1 MRGYR
6 VAGPF
11 TRYALHLSLSGC
23 ITGTT
28 ALLQNSPQL
37 LLLGAVLPHKMRVRN
52 PDAYRRPS
60 KHAGLYEHET
70 PCLVCKRILWALR
83 YAHMHE

>member
-1 MRGYR
+1 MSRHGAVLQVRGYR

-23 ITGTT
+23 ITGAG

-37 LLLGAVLPHKMRVRN
+37 LLLGAVLPHKLRVR
-52 PDAYRRPS
+52 PIEP
-60 KHAGLYEHET
+60 
-70 PCLVCKRILWALR
+70 
-83 YAHMHE
+83 

>member
-1 MRGYR
+1 MTSGNKTSQVRGYR

-23 ITGTT
+23 ITGGG

-37 LLLGAVLPHKMRVRN
+37 LLLGAVLPHKLRVR
-52 PDAYRRPS
+52 PLTVKSSP
-60 KHAGLYEHET
+60 K
-70 PCLVCKRILWALR
+70 P
-83 YAHMHE
+83 